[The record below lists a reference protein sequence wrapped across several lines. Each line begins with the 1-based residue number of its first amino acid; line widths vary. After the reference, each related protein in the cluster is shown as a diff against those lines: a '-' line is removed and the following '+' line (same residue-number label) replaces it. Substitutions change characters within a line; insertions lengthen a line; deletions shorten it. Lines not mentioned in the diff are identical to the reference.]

1 MCKFKN
7 ILDFLIQ
14 RKEDDKVKKLTM
26 NDCSKRKLDD
36 TYLVIY
42 AIRNEINIKKGEYI
56 EKEDIYTLVGIDKKG
71 FRTLINIYPD
81 RKNNNR
87 YWLDIFEN
95 LKARG
100 IKNVLF
106 ISIDNNKNFKR
117 AAKVAFPKVA
127 FIDSLTDIMPRF
139 YKFSYE
145 KNAKEIG
152 SRLCELYVQKTTS
165 DYKDVFNKF
174 KQRYNNVIHQKL
186 IEKYLNNVESLY
198 KYSVNIRKFLFRHSA
213 NIYLY
218 DRIRL
223 NFNSQKSYIGSLDEI
238 YEKLGNMDD
247 YFGFSSFK
255 KNEWI
260 LMLND
265 IIQLYPDLE
274 LI

>member
-1 MCKFKN
+1 M
-7 ILDFLIQ
+7 
-14 RKEDDKVKKLTM
+14 KKLTM
-26 NDCSKRKLDD
+26 NDCSRRKLESI
-36 TYLVIY
+36 YLVIY
-42 AIRNEINIKKGEYI
+42 AIKNEINIKKGESI

-95 LKARG
+95 LKSRG
-100 IKNVLF
+100 INNILF
-106 ISIDNNKNFKR
+106 ISIDDNKNFKR
-117 AAKVAFPKVA
+117 AAKVAFPKVI
-127 FIDSLTDIMPRF
+127 FIDSLTDIMPKF

-145 KNAKEIG
+145 KNAREIG
-152 SRLCELYVQKTTS
+152 SKLCKLYVQKTVS
-165 DYKDVFNKF
+165 DYKDMFSKF

-186 IEKYLNNVESLY
+186 INKYLNNIESLY

-218 DRIRL
+218 DKIRL
-223 NFNSQKSYIGSLDEI
+223 SFNSQKSYINDLNEI
-238 YEKLGNMDD
+238 YEKLGNMDE
-247 YFGFSSFK
+247 YFGFTSFK